1 MEAFLNPLKPEEERT
16 YLVRC
21 HEGDREARDTL
32 IERNMRLVA
41 HICKKYL
48 TENREMEDLISIG
61 TIGLIKAI
69 DTFDPNRNSKLGT
82 YAARCVENEV
92 LMFYRSTKKYAKDV
106 SIYDP
111 IGTDKEGNMISLVDV
126 VESKEKSVSDEVQ
139 TRQEIRLMYD
149 AMQAVLSE
157 KEKKVI
163 EMRYGLAGGEEF
175 TQREIA
181 EQLHI
186 SRSYVSRIEKAALQ
200 KMRDYME

>member
-1 MEAFLNPLKPEEERT
+1 MEVFLNPLKPEEERS
-16 YLVRC
+16 YIVRC
-21 HEGDREARDTL
+21 RQGDREARDIL

-82 YAARCVENEV
+82 YAARCIENEV
-92 LMFYRSTKKYAKDV
+92 LMFYRSAKKYARDV

-126 VESKEKSVSDEVQ
+126 VESSEKSVSEQVQ
-139 TRQEIRLMYD
+139 TTQEIRLMYD

-157 KEKKVI
+157 KEKSVI
-163 EMRYGLAGGEEF
+163 EMRYGLGDREEL

-181 EQLHI
+181 QLLHI

-200 KMRDYME
+200 KMRNYME

>member
-1 MEAFLNPLKPEEERT
+1 MEAFLNPLKPEEERA
-16 YLVRC
+16 YIVRC
-21 HEGDREARDTL
+21 RQGDKEARDIL
-32 IERNMRLVA
+32 IQRNMRLVA

-82 YAARCVENEV
+82 YAARCIENEV

-126 VESKEKSVSDEVQ
+126 VESGEKSVSEQVQ
-139 TRQEIRLMYD
+139 TTQEIRLMYD
-149 AMQAVLSE
+149 AMQAALSE
-157 KEKKVI
+157 KEKGVI
-163 EMRYGLAGGEEF
+163 EMRYGLGDREEL

-181 EQLHI
+181 EKLHI

-200 KMRDYME
+200 KMRNYME